1 MTLARWVELPGPNGT
16 IAALVALDPWTLW
29 LRPAGDLDAH
39 LQALGLRP
47 QRLRGFWT
55 FDVPIAMIPQ
65 IRNPDLNEIVIRER
79 PGWFPWLLAENVR
92 SEERARRAFRLA
104 ELSGAERVPVAT
116 DLYALQQTIERL
128 PQAAKLHDYQRLG
141 VIWLH
146 LAHGRAILG
155 DDMGIGKTP
164 QALVYL
170 ASEPAAERTLVV
182 CPTSVAYH
190 WQDQA
195 ETWAPDWRF
204 SVAKNARS
212 LRRALESPVCARNA
226 WVVTW
231 ALLRLA
237 EDALLGA
244 GFDTVIADEAHYA
257 KEASAQRTSS
267 LLRIAHRAERR
278 VLLSGTAIRNRP
290 RELWSLLHL
299 CDPIRFP
306 VFVPFGEAFCGARDQ
321 EAGFGR
327 VRRVY
332 NGVSQ
337 IDSLNALLRS
347 FSQRRTKTQVL
358 PQLPPKTVRKYRIDP
373 PDASF
378 KKTYREIL
386 DALRE
391 EQKAGCGSSALGQ
404 LQKLRKAVAFAK
416 IGAAMEVVRPL
427 VAEGEQVVLFL
438 YHQAVREELER
449 RFADEGIAFDC
460 IVGETPKARR
470 KGICDRFR
478 AGEIRVLIGS
488 EACKE
493 GVDFTSARHVVQLE
507 RWWTPGDEDQAHD
520 RVCRI
525 GQTRGVIITVL
536 HLNDSLD
543 DHIDRLIRRKHD
555 TIEQVEDRG
564 SIEAEL
570 LRALVEGN

>member
-1 MTLARWVELPGPNGT
+1 MALSRWVELPGPNGT
-16 IAALVALDPWTLW
+16 IAALAALDPWTLW
-29 LRPAGDLDAH
+29 LRPAEILDAR

-55 FDVPIAMIPQ
+55 FDVPIAIIPQ
-65 IRNPDLNEIVIRER
+65 IRNADLSELVLRER
-79 PGWFPWLLAENVR
+79 PEWLSWLLSEGIR

-104 ELSGAERVPVAT
+104 ELSGADAVPPAT
-116 DLYALQQTIERL
+116 DLYALQRTLEAI
-128 PQAAKLHDYQRLG
+128 PQSSKLYEYQRLG

-170 ASEPAAERTLVV
+170 ASEPTAKRALVV

-190 WQDQA
+190 WQDQ
-195 ETWAPDWRF
+195 TKIWAPDWTF
-204 SVAKNARS
+204 SVAKDARS
-212 LRRALESPVCARNA
+212 LRRALESPVPERHG

-231 ALLRLA
+231 ALLRLT
-237 EDALLGA
+237 EEALLGT
-244 GFDTVIADEAHYA
+244 GFDTVVADEAHYA
-257 KEASAQRTSS
+257 KEASAQRTRS
-267 LLRIAHRAERR
+267 LLRIAYRAERR

-321 EAGFGR
+321 DAGFGR
-327 VRRVY
+327 TRRVY

-337 IDSLNALLRS
+337 IESLNAILRS
-347 FSQRRTKTQVL
+347 FSQRRTKIQVL

-386 DALRE
+386 EALRE
-391 EQKAGCGSSALGQ
+391 EQKAGCGSNALGA
-404 LQKLRKAVAFAK
+404 LQKLRKTVAFAK
-416 IGAAMEVVRPL
+416 IDAAMEVVRPL

-470 KGICDRFR
+470 KGVCDRFR
-478 AGEIRVLIGS
+478 TGEIRVLIGS

-507 RWWTPGDEDQAHD
+507 YWWTPGDMGQAHD
-520 RVCRI
+520 RVYRI
-525 GQTRGVIITVL
+525 GQTRGVLITVL

-543 DHIDRLIRRKHD
+543 DHIDRLIQHKHD
-555 TIEQVEDRG
+555 TIERVEDRG